1 MTSYSS
7 GQGRCALFVL
17 YEPGY
22 YRFYGGTIVEMERR
36 GWDVVLAFDRPN
48 KRGQELRTPSGA
60 GPNVRSAGALPGH
73 VTRPAAT
80 LRLTLDYLRYLEP
93 AYRHAVYLRRRT
105 GKRLPKRLRFLTRLP
120 ALPRPI
126 VTAAIAVGRVAER
139 VLPVDRAVLDFVRG
153 LALDVIVVSPVVMVG
168 EQALLQTEVIKA
180 GRALGIPVMMGA
192 ASWDHLTSKGL
203 VRVVPDAVT
212 VWNDI
217 QANEAAYLHRIPR
230 SQVIVTGAQSL
241 DHWFEP
247 PAPGALEA
255 FGKQLGVADGRPV
268 ILLVGSSLKMAPGD
282 SEVQFVTRWLAAL
295 RGSACPAVRDAFVI
309 VRPHPSNTRQWQD
322 VELRDP
328 AMVITPR
335 TYTGMPL
342 SDAEVEAFRH
352 AMLASSAVVGINTT
366 AMIEAA
372 ILRRPVFTVRDAA
385 FDHSQQQTLHFGYLS
400 AAQDGCAIVGHSLS
414 EHVGQLEAVLTGRG
428 PGLAAADRFVERFVR
443 PRGITARATGHLCDA
458 IERIAATRGASAAR
472 VRAAQSPTVRR
483 ASEAR

>member
-7 GQGRCALFVL
+7 GQGRRALFVL

-48 KRGQELRTPSGA
+48 KRGKELRTPVGA
-60 GPNVRSAGALPGH
+60 GPGVRSAGALPGH

-93 AYRHAVYLRRRT
+93 AYRHAIYLRRRT

-126 VTAAIAVGRVAER
+126 ITAAIALGRVAER
-139 VLPVDRAVLDFVRG
+139 VFPVDRAVLDFVRG
-153 LALDVIVVSPVVMVG
+153 LEVDVIVVSPVVMVG
-168 EQALLQTEVIKA
+168 EHALLQTEVIKA

-212 VWNDI
+212 VWNEN
-217 QANEAAYLHRIPR
+217 QAIEAEYLHRIPR
-230 SQVIVTGAQSL
+230 AQVIVTGAQSL

-247 PAPGALEA
+247 PVPGAVEA
-255 FGKQLGVADGRPV
+255 FRAKLRIAEGRPV

-282 SEVQFVTRWLAAL
+282 SEVEFVRRWLAAL
-295 RGSACPAVRDAFVI
+295 RASSTSAVRDAFVI
-309 VRPHPSNTRQWQD
+309 VRPHPSNTRQWQGVD
-322 VELRDP
+322 LQD
-328 AMVITPR
+328 AAALITPYS
-335 TYTGMPL
+335 YTGMPL
-342 SDAEVEAFRH
+342 SDAEVEAFRQ

-385 FDHSQQQTLHFGYLS
+385 FHHSQQQTLHFEYLS
-400 AAQDGCAIVGHSLS
+400 SEQDGCAIVGHSLS
-414 EHVGQLEAVLTGRG
+414 EHIRQLEAVLTGRG

-443 PRGITARATGHLCDA
+443 PRGIHARATGHLCDA
-458 IERIAATRGASAAR
+458 IERVAATRGASAAQVTGAGSPR
-472 VRAAQSPTVRR
+472 VR